1 MANNSYRK
9 SELDRVDANGEYPAK
24 LKIASDDGDTRWLNI
39 TATEFEQI
47 KAVMLDYRNGDDESE
62 QPAEAPEVATLRSML
77 STAKQTLQ
85 HDRERLE
92 EYRQDHISH
101 SYAEDTAAQIKRTEK
116 KLIAG
121 AERIKALELAV
132 SKLS

>member
-1 MANNSYRK
+1 MGNNEYRK

-47 KAVMLDYRNGDDESE
+47 RNVLIDYRNRDDESE
-62 QPAEAPEVATLRSML
+62 PSAEAPEVDTLRSML
-77 STAKQTLQ
+77 LSAKLTFQ
-85 HDRERLE
+85 HDTERLR
-92 EYRQDHISH
+92 EYREDFSGDPQP
-101 SYAEDTAAQIKRTEK
+101 DTAAQIKRTEK
-116 KLIAG
+116 KLESG
-121 AERIKALELAV
+121 AARIVALEFAV